1 MSSFDIT
8 NYGAKGDGD
17 IANAGV
23 NTAAFLQAIAAGGA
37 YVPPSAGFVVNNGQI
52 RVGGN
57 VKIWGEASMGSNP
70 QWGNTSHIIGHGP
83 GDTLA
88 VSGGGCLIAGTG
100 I

>member
-1 MSSFDIT
+1 MAT
-8 NYGAKGDGD
+8 Y

-57 VKIWGEASMGSNP
+57 VKVWGEASMGSNP
-70 QWGNTSHIIGHGP
+70 SMGEHFAHYRPRPRRHFGRERGRLP
-83 GDTLA
+83 DKGR
-88 VSGGGCLIAGTG
+88 TG